1 MVLESRLMGLQVGA
15 CKRKSVEVADE
26 RLLLV
31 RAAILIV
38 LRALLLDLLFL
49 GVRALI
55 ALVVLGTTIEALVVA
70 RRETTVL
77 ERAVCAVLAA
87 NS

>member
-1 MVLESRLMGLQVGA
+1 MQEEV
-15 CKRKSVEVADE
+15 VEVADE
-26 RLLLV
+26 RVLLV

-87 NS
+87 DS